1 MRISVSDIMVA
12 RYLEGLI
19 ILLKTTKNAGLN
31 IKCYVKDIYDM
42 TK

>member
-1 MRISVSDIMVA
+1 MRISVSGIMVA

-19 ILLKTTKNAGLN
+19 ILKTTKNAGLN
-31 IKCYVKDIYDM
+31 IKCYVKDIYDI